1 MSKLSHTDE
10 QGRVKM
16 VDVGAKAETAR
27 TAIAAGE
34 IRMSKAT
41 LEAIRGGTAA
51 KGEVL
56 ATARIAGINAAKR
69 TSDLIPLCHNIPL
82 SNVTVELEL
91 DDSLPGVRAT
101 STASATARTGVEMEA
116 LVCVTVALLTIYD
129 MTKAMGKEMVISDV
143 RLLEKSGGKSG
154 NWARES
160 TKHGG

>member
-10 QGRVKM
+10 HGRVKM

-41 LEAIRGGTAA
+41 LDAIRSGSNE

-56 ATARIAGINAAKR
+56 ATARIAAINAAKR
-69 TSDLIPLCHNIPL
+69 TSELIPLCHNIPL
-82 SNVTVELEL
+82 TNVGVEFEL
-91 DDSLPGVRAT
+91 DESLPGVRVVA
-101 STASATARTGVEMEA
+101 TASATARTGVEMEA
-116 LVCVTVALLTIYD
+116 LTCVAVALLTIYD
-129 MTKAMGKEMVISDV
+129 MTKALGKEMVIGEV

-154 NWARES
+154 NWKR
-160 TKHGG
+160 

>member
-16 VDVGAKAETAR
+16 VDVGSKSETAR
-27 TAIAAGE
+27 IAVAAGE
-34 IRMSKAT
+34 IRMSRAA
-41 LEAIRGGTAA
+41 LDAIRSGASE

-56 ATARIAGINAAKR
+56 ATARIAAINAAKR
-69 TSDLIPLCHNIPL
+69 TSELIPLCHNIPL
-82 SNVTVELEL
+82 SNVSVELKL

-101 STASATARTGVEMEA
+101 ATASATARTGVEMES

-129 MTKAMGKEMVISDV
+129 MTKAMGKEMVISEV

-154 NWARES
+154 DWKRSAD
-160 TKHGG
+160 

>member
-10 QGRVKM
+10 HGRVKM

-34 IRMSKAT
+34 IRMSRAT
-41 LEAIRGGTAA
+41 LDAIRSGTRE

-82 SNVTVELEL
+82 SSVSVELEL

-116 LVCVTVALLTIYD
+116 LVCVSVALLTIYD
-129 MTKAMGKEMVISDV
+129 MTKAMGKEMVISEV

-154 NWARES
+154 TWKRA
-160 TKHGG
+160 

>member
-41 LEAIRGGTAA
+41 LDAIRGGTAA

-160 TKHGG
+160 TKLGG

>member
-1 MSKLSHTDE
+1 MSGLSHTDDH
-10 QGRVKM
+10 GRVKM
-16 VDVGAKAETAR
+16 VDVGAKSETAR
-27 TAIAAGE
+27 TAVAAGE
-34 IRMSKAT
+34 IRMSRAT
-41 LEAIRGGTAA
+41 LDAIRAGANE

-69 TSDLIPLCHNIPL
+69 TSELIPLCHNIPL
-82 SNVTVELEL
+82 SSVGVELEL

-143 RLLEKSGGKSG
+143 RLLRKSGGKSG
-154 NWARES
+154 DWERAAD
-160 TKHGG
+160 